1 MHWQFGIDEAGYG
14 PNLGPLVQAC
24 VGFLLPEDDPSGW
37 KTFAKIARRVG
48 EPADDRLVIDDSK
61 KVYSSGGFAALERTV
76 MSRTPL
82 IFFQPTS
89 LHRETHGGY
98 AADCED
104 SIDDEAWYRGDENL
118 PIEIGREECQR
129 LYRELWSTIEPY
141 RECAFTSKVCITATP
156 RFNDIVCRHGT
167 KSAVV
172 LDRIKSLMKACW
184 EQLDYPAAKR
194 EPFDEPVRFLCD
206 KLGGRHFYGPFLQE
220 VFPEGWPVAEVESPG
235 ESRYRILNL
244 KRDVT
249 VSFMPRADAASL
261 PVALASMVAKYLREV
276 CMKQFNTFWQSHC
289 PGLAPTAGYPVDAR
303 RFYAE
308 IGPAMRKL
316 GLHPDKVWRKK

>member
-37 KTFAKIARRVG
+37 QTFSPHARRVG
-48 EPADDRLVIDDSK
+48 EPADHRLVIDDSK
-61 KVYSSGGFAALERTV
+61 KVYTSGGFAALERTV
-76 MSRTPL
+76 TAL
-82 IFFQPTS
+82 TA
-89 LHRETHGGY
+89 
-98 AADCED
+98 AADLDTLAHAGAQGEFTL
-104 SIDDEAWYRGDENL
+104 SGEAWYRGGYSL
-118 PIEIGREECQR
+118 PAAIDKAERKALHETWRSRPWPTDVGAYVVR
-129 LYRELWSTIEPY
+129 PY
-141 RECAFTSKVCITATP
+141 LTATP
-156 RFNDIVCRHGT
+156 RFNELVTRHGS
-167 KSAVV
+167 KGAVV
-172 LDRIKSLMKACW
+172 LDRIMSLMRACL
-184 EQLDYPAAKR
+184 EEAIHPVTGDA
-194 EPFDEPVRFLCD
+194 DHPVRFLCD